1 MSEYQSGYAVAADQP
16 SAGDESVV
24 AQAQEKVQEKA
35 QQATAVVAQKAR
47 TQVETGAARAS
58 DELRSVAQAMRRSG
72 HALHADGR
80 SSAKVVDGAT
90 DRIEQLATYLGETNG
105 DRMLQDVESF
115 GRRQPWAMIGI
126 GVAMGFVASRF
137 LKASSTNRYDASM
150 STAGYTTMA
159 PATTIGPVS
168 EAPVGT
174 DTTIT
179 PPAAPAP
186 VHASDGHSSGTWQ

>member
-1 MSEYQSGYAVAADQP
+1 MSEYQSGYAVAADRP
-16 SAGDESVV
+16 SAGDQSVV

-35 QQATAVVAQKAR
+35 QQATGVVAQKAR
-47 TQVETGAARAS
+47 TQVESGAGRAS
-58 DELRSVAQAMRRSG
+58 AELRSVAQAMRRSG

-137 LKASSTNRYDASM
+137 LKASSTNRYDVSM
-150 STAGYTTMA
+150 STAGRTMA
-159 PATTIGPVS
+159 PSTTVAPHVAETPVL
-168 EAPVGT
+168 VT
-174 DTTIT
+174 
-179 PPAAPAP
+179 
-186 VHASDGHSSGTWQ
+186 DGHTSDTWQ